1 MPHAEYVSASAA
13 AAALEIPA
21 EQCQLLLYTL
31 AAVGGKAGA
40 AAAAAAGR
48 SPEEGGTS
56 IFDLSLFLMAQLYN
70 REAQKH
76 ETQDH
81 WPDPSS
87 SGAAQQ
93 QDAFKAAGA
102 RAVQP
107 GTATLLQFYINR
119 CCPALAVVVW
129 LDVSCDAWW
138 QLVSV
143 CIGLSVSACT

>member
-1 MPHAEYVSASAA
+1 M
-13 AAALEIPA
+13 PA

-40 AAAAAAGR
+40 AAAVAAG
-48 SPEEGGTS
+48 STAEEGGAS

-87 SGAAQQ
+87 SATAQQ
-93 QDAFKAAGA
+93 QADTLKAAGG

-107 GTATLLQFYINR
+107 GAFTTYVLV
-119 CCPALAVVVW
+119 LAVCCYA
-129 LDVSCDAWW
+129 LLCR
-138 QLVSV
+138 
-143 CIGLSVSACT
+143 